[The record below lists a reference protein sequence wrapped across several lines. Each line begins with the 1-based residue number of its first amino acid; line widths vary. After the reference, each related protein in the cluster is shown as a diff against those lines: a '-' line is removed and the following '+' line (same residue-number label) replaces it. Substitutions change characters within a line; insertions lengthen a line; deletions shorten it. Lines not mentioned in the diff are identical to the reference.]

1 MRVGFLTQLLF
12 ERYGAFWSALVASAG
27 AVAVYPTRDGV
38 MGHAADVDHD
48 AVPSL
53 SFRLAAVQAASLAD
67 CDLIIVPELNPEL
80 DSARG
85 SAQDRWVA
93 DLAGALADAVP
104 GLPPLV
110 SVAAYPDPAIE
121 SRAVSLLQQLVHET
135 GAVTRVWAR
144 NRAAAERMTTTI
156 AAPRRGPVARAG
168 LPSAALVG
176 QPWLVTEAVA
186 AAATEAALTGLS
198 MRSVPLDQARAEGLS
213 FDERLIPTD
222 AEVVVGDVRDRAA
235 LTEACDGVD
244 AVLHNVA
251 QVPLAKDHEL
261 FRSVNV
267 GGTANVLLA
276 ARDAGVAKV
285 VSTSSSA
292 IFGIPEA
299 NPVTEDTPGRP
310 LEAYGRAKLV
320 AETLCAQAVEAGQD
334 VTVVRP
340 RTILGHGRL
349 GIMAILFEFVAEGAP
364 VFVFGRG
371 DNRYQFVHSSDLA
384 DAILSGRVADGQDVT
399 VDAAPDGTQLS
410 VTPRHAAQAMR
421 QSRLPTP
428 SWINL
433 LPVSSNS
440 P

>member
-67 CDLIIVPELNPEL
+67 CDLIIVPELNPEM

-110 SVAAYPDPAIE
+110 SVAAYPDPGIE

-213 FDERLIPTD
+213 FDERLIPSD
-222 AEVVVGDVRDRAA
+222 AEVVGAARVLSRRAGVTALRYLVDEGAGSDAWLLRRVTQASHKPVEQLTVR
-235 LTEACDGVD
+235 EV
-244 AVLHNVA
+244 
-251 QVPLAKDHEL
+251 
-261 FRSVNV
+261 
-267 GGTANVLLA
+267 
-276 ARDAGVAKV
+276 ARDA
-285 VSTSSSA
+285 
-292 IFGIPEA
+292 
-299 NPVTEDTPGRP
+299 
-310 LEAYGRAKLV
+310 
-320 AETLCAQAVEAGQD
+320 
-334 VTVVRP
+334 
-340 RTILGHGRL
+340 
-349 GIMAILFEFVAEGAP
+349 
-364 VFVFGRG
+364 
-371 DNRYQFVHSSDLA
+371 DLA
-384 DAILSGRVADGQDVT
+384 GVFLN
-399 VDAAPDGTQLS
+399 LS
-410 VTPRHAAQAMR
+410 VD
-421 QSRLPTP
+421 
-428 SWINL
+428 
-433 LPVSSNS
+433 
-440 P
+440 